1 MTVFFITCTAMYA
14 CATKTEE
21 SMAGDSQNRWAGKW
35 ALVTGAS
42 AGIGWALAE
51 QLAEKGAHLVLTARR
66 TERLQKL
73 AAGLS
78 AKHGVKA
85 EVFAADL
92 VRPEAPA
99 EVYAFTAE
107 KGIDVELLVNN
118 AGFGCYGYNHEIPE
132 SRLRDMVQLNC
143 SAVVHLTRLYVPGMV
158 ERRHGDVLIVASTA
172 AFQAVPFISAYAATK
187 AFDLIFAEGIA
198 EELRP
203 FGVRVCALCPGSTNT
218 EFQQVAQQ
226 PDRAFRLAETA
237 EQVARA
243 GLRGLARG
251 KTCAISG
258 RRNRIMVISERLAP
272 RAFVAR
278 MAAKVMGP
286 GEGTAKR
293 F

>member
-1 MTVFFITCTAMYA
+1 
-14 CATKTEE
+14 
-21 SMAGDSQNRWAGKW
+21 MASDSENRWAGKW

-51 QLAEKGAHLVLTARR
+51 QLAEKGANLVLTARR

-73 AAGLS
+73 AAGLA
-78 AKHGVKA
+78 AKHGVKT

-99 EVYAFTAE
+99 EVYAFTAD
-107 KGIDVELLVNN
+107 KGIEVELLVNN

-132 SRLRDMVQLNC
+132 SRLRDMIQLNC

-158 ERRHGDVLIVASTA
+158 ERRRGDVLIVASTA

-187 AFDLIFAEGIA
+187 AFDLILAEGIA
-198 EELRP
+198 EEVRP

-218 EFQQVAQQ
+218 EFKQVAQQ
-226 PDRAFRLAETA
+226 PDRAFRVAETA

-243 GLRGLARG
+243 GLEGLARG
-251 KTCAISG
+251 KSCVISG
-258 RRNRIMVISERLAP
+258 RRNRLMVIGERLAP
-272 RAFVAR
+272 RAFIAR

-286 GEGTAKR
+286 EGVITKG
-293 F
+293 